1 MLSEEKFEIQV
12 RTPAERRDTVDEL
25 AQTISEMASVSR
37 VRQKEPLTHSL
48 TGSQQTPT
56 RVTPIR
62 LPSR

>member
-37 VRQKEPLTHSL
+37 VRQKEPLTA
-48 TGSQQTPT
+48 T
-56 RVTPIR
+56 R
-62 LPSR
+62 

>member
-1 MLSEEKFEIQV
+1 MSEEKFEIQV

-37 VRQKEPLTHSL
+37 VRQKEPLTQSL

>member
-1 MLSEEKFEIQV
+1 VLSEEKFEIQV

-37 VRQKEPLTHSL
+37 VRQEEPLAD
-48 TGSQQTPT
+48 GSQQTPA